1 MRKGNAWKH
10 RNDRSWRTPRT
21 VEKRELLSK
30 PQFTLDDLYIT
41 PFTRRARYDEDGRKH
56 YVAVERNMSPTGIH
70 VMDDYLRC
78 LAAGRS
84 NVGDFVARHG
94 LTTGELAALIF
105 ILTGMKAMRFRLLY
119 QARLAD
125 DLLRYT
131 SLSPA
136 EVARRSGIGSAINLY
151 QSLRRDCNMSATE
164 RRQAL
169 RQEGDEGRFLL

>member
-21 VEKRELLSK
+21 VEKRE
-30 PQFTLDDLYIT
+30 
-41 PFTRRARYDEDGRKH
+41 
-56 YVAVERNMSPTGIH
+56 
-70 VMDDYLRC
+70 
-78 LAAGRS
+78 
-84 NVGDFVARHG
+84 
-94 LTTGELAALIF
+94 
-105 ILTGMKAMRFRLLY
+105 
-119 QARLAD
+119 
-125 DLLRYT
+125 LLRYT

-169 RQEGDEGRFLL
+169 RQEGDEGRFVL

>member
-10 RNDRSWRTPRT
+10 RNDRSWRTTRT

-30 PQFTLDDLYIT
+30 PQFTL
-41 PFTRRARYDEDGRKH
+41 
-56 YVAVERNMSPTGIH
+56 
-70 VMDDYLRC
+70 
-78 LAAGRS
+78 
-84 NVGDFVARHG
+84 
-94 LTTGELAALIF
+94 AALVF
-105 ILTGMKAMRFRLLY
+105 ILTGMKAMRFRQLY